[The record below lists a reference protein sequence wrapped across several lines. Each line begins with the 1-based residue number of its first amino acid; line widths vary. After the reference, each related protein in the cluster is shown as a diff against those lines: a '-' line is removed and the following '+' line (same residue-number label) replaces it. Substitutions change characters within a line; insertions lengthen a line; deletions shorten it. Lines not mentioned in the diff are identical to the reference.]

1 MRIKDKWVPYV
12 GYVAKFKLFSDYRE
26 QGIGDH
32 VWSDLKVVSV
42 DKGDSVAVELLNG
55 GQPTGKTIECR
66 GSLLAAPLFWC
77 PTYDVHV
84 SAGLMESMLVGWF
97 KRGINVWG
105 NHDLGSSSVG
115 PSTFTPKDV
124 KESPGWR
131 YGANPVE
138 TIEPDECP
146 HVFNVYRCEDKEDYE
161 LIPSI
166 GTMDK
171 KERRKAIAK
180 IKTEGWKPTRA
191 NGLGW
196 RAFRETLV
204 HAVTPW

>member
-1 MRIKDKWVPYV
+1 MRIKDKWVPHV
-12 GYVAKFKLFSDYRE
+12 GYVAKFKMFEDYRQ
-26 QGIGDH
+26 QGLGGH
-32 VWSDLKVVSV
+32 EWSNLKVVSV
-42 DKGDSVAVELLNG
+42 DKGDIVSVELLNG
-55 GQPTGKTIECR
+55 DQPTGETVECR
-66 GSLLAAPLFWC
+66 GSLLDAPLFWC
-77 PTYDVHV
+77 STYDIYAASDKADSVR
-84 SAGLMESMLVGWF
+84 VGWF

-124 KESPGWR
+124 EMSPGWR

-146 HVFNVYRCEDKEDYE
+146 HVFNVYSCEGKEDYE

-166 GTMDK
+166 GSMGK

-180 IKTEGWKPTRA
+180 IKTEGWKLTRDSS
-191 NGLGW
+191 LGW

-204 HAVTPW
+204 HKATPW